1 MLGALTLRPRS
12 PERKMIV
19 TEQSP
24 IGKKNPLF
32 PEEQG
37 ISAFKFNYLPPQP
50 QPQPPFLVVDS
61 SSDAFF
67 VLLELH
73 ITYSP
78 KKIEPKVKF
87 DLGSIPAF
95 LKWFIDDVTINLRQ
109 IYH

>member
-1 MLGALTLRPRS
+1 MLGALTLRTRS

-78 KKIEPKVKF
+78 KKIEPKVKILF
-87 DLGSIPAF
+87 RF
-95 LKWFIDDVTINLRQ
+95 NFMVLK
-109 IYH
+109 

>member
-1 MLGALTLRPRS
+1 MLGAVTLRTRPPECKNDSKGTIPDWQEKS
-12 PERKMIV
+12 PA
-19 TEQSP
+19 
-24 IGKKNPLF
+24 

-73 ITYSP
+73 IIYSP

-87 DLGSIPAF
+87 DLGSIPEF
-95 LKWFIDDVTINLRQ
+95 
-109 IYH
+109 